1 MNEDTKKNE
10 KGEMVPLQ
18 TLEREKISGRFRR
31 VSENFY
37 SEIGK
42 SSSSKGINS
51 PSAQVCIYPQSE
63 QKTHS

>member
-37 SEIGK
+37 SEIGN
-42 SSSSKGINS
+42 SSSRKGINS
-51 PSAQVCIYPQSE
+51 PRTQVCIYSQSE

>member
-10 KGEMVPLQ
+10 KGEMIPLQ
-18 TLEREKISGRFRR
+18 TLERKKISGRFRR

-51 PSAQVCIYPQSE
+51 PSA
-63 QKTHS
+63 

>member
-1 MNEDTKKNE
+1 LDNPTDKDTKKNE

-18 TLEREKISGRFRR
+18 TLERKKISGRFRR

-51 PSAQVCIYPQSE
+51 PSA
-63 QKTHS
+63 